1 MLSRHINR
9 RNPIGSK
16 GDMAESFCSL
26 MREMWSGSHRSYAPR
41 HFKSVLGKW
50 APQFSGYRQHDAQE
64 LLAYVL
70 DALHEDLN
78 AIQHKPLV
86 AKIEADGSA
95 PLEEV
100 ADRSW
105 EGYLRRNRS
114 PLIQLFHGL
123 LKSRIECPDCQKI
136 SITFDPFLY
145 LPLPLP
151 SPKKALPITL
161 VPLDNSLYPILYHIP
176 VNREGITASLLK
188 DELIK
193 LANHLN
199 RRSFF
204 FCYVSHGKTRQG
216 IPNTAPVYPD
226 HTYDLYAVESP
237 SITST
242 QLQSGAL
249 IRIQMTQYRKTNR
262 YPSDQ
267 YFARPHFFVL
277 DPSQITGESLYH
289 LYWNRVQRMLNGE
302 DYSQDKNEGG
312 FIQRVRKSGPH
323 PFPGPDKC
331 PFKLVIELPLRGT
344 CVICKQ
350 RRCMGCTVPLNSEPL
365 ALEHNTC
372 MVAAWSKESYAEWI
386 NSVEVDR
393 IAQHPSA
400 MEAKKNVNMSIQQ
413 CFELFSQPEVLS
425 PQDAWYCPSCKDHK
439 QATKKIDLWN
449 LPEVLI
455 VQLKRFQYVHN
466 IAHRINSSVS
476 FPAELDLQSVT
487 LKPGENCRYRLTG
500 VIHHSGGV
508 GGGHYTAH
516 ARNSLDGRWYS
527 FNDSS
532 VSLSEPS
539 SPSGTAYVL
548 FYQRLPHSPSEPQVP
563 SEEPASS

>member
-1 MLSRHINR
+1 
-9 RNPIGSK
+9 
-16 GDMAESFCSL
+16 MAESFYSL
-26 MREMWSGSHRSYAPR
+26 MREMWSGSHRTYAPR

-78 AIQHKPLV
+78 AIQHKPV
-86 AKIEADGSA
+86 VEKVEADASS
-95 PLEEV
+95 PLDEV
-100 ADRSW
+100 AARSW

-114 PLIQLFHGL
+114 PLIQLFHGM
-123 LKSRIECPDCQKI
+123 LKSRIECPDCQKV

-151 SPKKALPITL
+151 SPKKALGITL
-161 VPLDNSLYPILYHIP
+161 VPLDNDLYPILYRVP
-176 VNREGITASLLK
+176 VNREGISASLLK

-193 LANHLN
+193 LAGHLN

-204 FCYVSHGKTRQG
+204 FCYVSHSKTRQG
-216 IPNTAPVYPD
+216 IPNNAQVYPD
-226 HTYDLYAVESP
+226 HIYDLYAVESP
-237 SITST
+237 SINTT
-242 QLQSGAL
+242 QLQTGAL

-262 YPSDQ
+262 YPSET
-267 YFARPHFFVL
+267 YFGNPHFFVL
-277 DPSQITGESLYH
+277 DPSQITGESLYR
-289 LYWNRVQRMLNGE
+289 LYWSRIQRMLNGD
-302 DYSQDKNEGG
+302 DYIADKNEAG
-312 FIQRVRKSGPH
+312 FFQRVRKTGPH
-323 PFPGPDKC
+323 PFPAATDKF
-331 PFKLVIELPLRGT
+331 PFKLIVELPLRGS

-350 RRCMGCTVPLNSEPL
+350 RRCTGCTVPLTNDPL
-365 ALEHNTC
+365 PLEHNSSF
-372 MVAAWSKESYAEWI
+372 VAAWSKDSFSEWW
-386 NSVEVDR
+386 NGVETERV
-393 IAQHPSA
+393 AQHPSA
-400 MEAKKNVNMSIQQ
+400 LETKQNVNMSIQQ

-449 LPEVLI
+449 LPEILI

-476 FPAELDLQSVT
+476 FPWELDLQAVT
-487 LKPGENCRYRLTG
+487 LKPGENCRYRLIG

-516 ARNSLDGRWYS
+516 AFNSFDCRWYS

-532 VSLSEPS
+532 VCASEPS

-548 FYQRLPHSPSEPQVP
+548 FYQRLPAPPIPDTEEPQ
-563 SEEPASS
+563 SS